1 MKMIFAVIRDK
12 DSYAAIGAL
21 SEKNIGVTKLA
32 SSGGFLRE
40 GNTTLMIG
48 VEDSRVEE
56 VMGILRENCAKRT
69 QIDVAAPYPIGGA
82 PIWNYNYSTIQVEAG
97 GATVFVLDVSDFK
110 KLYAHPRTAAPVSPD
125 RGRFLKKKTF
135 HQQEEKLFIK

>member
-32 SSGGFLRE
+32 S
-40 GNTTLMIG
+40 
-48 VEDSRVEE
+48 SRVEE

-110 KLYAHPRTAAPVSPD
+110 KL
-125 RGRFLKKKTF
+125 
-135 HQQEEKLFIK
+135 

>member
-69 QIDVAAPYPIGGA
+69 QIDVAAPYPRRGA
-82 PIWNYNYSTIQVEAG
+82 HLE
-97 GATVFVLDVSDFK
+97 L
-110 KLYAHPRTAAPVSPD
+110 
-125 RGRFLKKKTF
+125 
-135 HQQEEKLFIK
+135 

>member
-1 MKMIFAVIRDK
+1 MKMNYAVIRDK

-69 QIDVAAPYPIGGA
+69 QIDVAAPFPIGGA
-82 PIWNYNYSTIQVEAG
+82 PFWYYTYSTIQVEAG
-97 GATVFVLDVSDFK
+97 
-110 KLYAHPRTAAPVSPD
+110 
-125 RGRFLKKKTF
+125 
-135 HQQEEKLFIK
+135 

>member
-56 VMGILRENCAKRT
+56 VMGILRELC
-69 QIDVAAPYPIGGA
+69 
-82 PIWNYNYSTIQVEAG
+82 EA
-97 GATVFVLDVSDFK
+97 D
-110 KLYAHPRTAAPVSPD
+110 PD
-125 RGRFLKKKTF
+125 RCGRTLS
-135 HQQEEKLFIK
+135 HRRGGHLEL

>member
-1 MKMIFAVIRDK
+1 MKMLL
-12 DSYAAIGAL
+12 AIVHNEDAPL
-21 SEKNIGVTKLA
+21 LINELNEKKYFVTKLA
-32 SSGGFLRE
+32 TTGGFLKK

-110 KLYAHPRTAAPVSPD
+110 KL
-125 RGRFLKKKTF
+125 
-135 HQQEEKLFIK
+135 

>member
-21 SEKNIGVTKLA
+21 SEKNIGATKLA

-110 KLYAHPRTAAPVSPD
+110 KL
-125 RGRFLKKKTF
+125 
-135 HQQEEKLFIK
+135 

>member
-97 GATVFVLDVSDFK
+97 GATVFVLDVSDFQ
-110 KLYAHPRTAAPVSPD
+110 KL
-125 RGRFLKKKTF
+125 
-135 HQQEEKLFIK
+135 

>member
-40 GNTTLMIG
+40 GNTTLM
-48 VEDSRVEE
+48 
-56 VMGILRENCAKRT
+56 MGILRENCAKRT

-110 KLYAHPRTAAPVSPD
+110 KL
-125 RGRFLKKKTF
+125 
-135 HQQEEKLFIK
+135 